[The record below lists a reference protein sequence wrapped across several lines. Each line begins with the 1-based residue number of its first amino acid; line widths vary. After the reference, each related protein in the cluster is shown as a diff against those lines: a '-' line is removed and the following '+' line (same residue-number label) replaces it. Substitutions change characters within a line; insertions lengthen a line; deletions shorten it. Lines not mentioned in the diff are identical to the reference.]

1 MDVSE
6 HVLELIQ
13 ILKREI
19 QSFNAIIELLI
30 LEEKSLIKFDTK
42 SLTELIGRQED
53 VFSSIACLEKS
64 RQDILVR
71 ISQITGEDPQ
81 KMTVSKL
88 SDMIDDPV
96 KKKLVEAGHILDA
109 VYKDM
114 KLKKTS
120 NAMLIRQGM
129 VLIEN
134 DIRAIHKALGK
145 KYTDNVVYTSA
156 SRRENKLGSIRV
168 DGRM

>member
-6 HVLELIQ
+6 HIQELIH

-19 QSFNAIIELLI
+19 QSFNAISELLI
-30 LEEKSLIKFDTK
+30 LEEKSLIEFDTK
-42 SLTELIGRQED
+42 SLTDLIGRQED

-64 RQDILVR
+64 RQDVLVR
-71 ISQITGEDPQ
+71 IGEITGEDP
-81 KMTVSKL
+81 KTMTVSQL
-88 SDMIDDPV
+88 STMVDDPV
-96 KKKLVEAGHILDA
+96 RKKLIEAGHVLDS

-114 KLKKTS
+114 KLKKSS
-120 NAMLIRQGM
+120 NAMLIKQGV

-134 DIRAIHKALGK
+134 DIRTILKALGK
-145 KYTDNVVYTSA
+145 THSDASGYTSA
-156 SRRENKLGSIRV
+156 SRHNNESGGICI